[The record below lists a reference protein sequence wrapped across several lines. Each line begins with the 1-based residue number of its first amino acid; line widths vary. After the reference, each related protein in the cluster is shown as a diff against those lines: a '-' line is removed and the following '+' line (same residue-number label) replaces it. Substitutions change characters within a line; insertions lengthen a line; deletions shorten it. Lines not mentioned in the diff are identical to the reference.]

1 MKRENHPVGLARPM
15 MIATAA
21 VVLIVVT
28 VILGITLGVQ
38 TRQQF
43 REINSSWTNYSGGAE
58 RKGILISTL
67 REHLGYGGIIHN
79 FKNYVL
85 RKESGYLAE
94 TRRQIDQFNF
104 VIDEFKT
111 LDLLPKERAA
121 LATILGTIRAYEAN
135 LRIAEKAARE
145 GWDINR
151 TDRLV
156 RIDDTAAIGAIGALE
171 KIWSDIQAAS
181 TKRIVRSVEEGQQ
194 LILIGLFSLAALTLA
209 AGVIG
214 FLIYMLIQSLRDA
227 IAQLKHELHERRRL
241 QRSESRLATAVEQ
254 SPATILIT
262 DTNERIRYVNTKFED
277 LTGWRRDEVVGRT
290 PAFLQS
296 GKTTRATYDE
306 MRQNLQA
313 GQSWTG
319 VFLNRKKDG
328 GEYWAETTILPLIGS
343 DGTVQNFIATGEDVT
358 ERRHAREQ
366 VARAQ
371 KLEVV
376 GQLSGGIAHDF
387 NNVLT
392 TIVGSAHLAAMDV
405 DPGSDLA
412 GEIEQIDIAAHRA
425 KSLVQELLT
434 FARREP
440 GHLQTV
446 DLAEIVNEV
455 LRLLKA
461 SIPPTIG
468 LECQTDTQTLVLA
481 DPTHLH
487 QILMNLCRN
496 AAEAIGGDDG
506 QISVRFGPADTL
518 DGLPSREDGW
528 VRLEVEDDGP
538 GMSEEISARLFEP
551 FFTTK
556 PLGKGAGLGL
566 TVVQGLVD
574 EIGGQI
580 NLESTPGQGTRFV
593 LVLPGSSGKALD
605 EARVA
610 NELPRGRET
619 ILLVDDDIEITGT
632 LRRLLLRL
640 GYRVDA
646 FSSPIVALERFRKIP
661 NRFDIVLTDIL
672 MPDMGGEALV
682 AAIRELRPEI
692 PVLYCTG
699 YKPAQIAI
707 PGAQPEILP
716 KPVDPAQ
723 LALRIRGLLDTA
735 K

>member
-1 MKRENHPVGLARPM
+1 MGLARPM

-21 VVLIVVT
+21 VVLIMVT
-28 VILGITLGVQ
+28 VLLGITLGVQ

-43 REINSSWTNYSGGAE
+43 REINSSWTNYFVGAE

-85 RKESGYLAE
+85 RKESDYLAE
-94 TRRQIDQFNF
+94 TRRQIDQFNA

-111 LDLLPKERAA
+111 LDLLPEERAA

-145 GWDINR
+145 GWEINR

-156 RIDDTAAIGAIGALE
+156 RIDDTVAIGAIGALE
-171 KIWSDIQAAS
+171 QIWRGIQTAS
-181 TKRIVRSVEEGQQ
+181 TKRIVRSVEEGQK
-194 LILIGLFSLAALTLA
+194 LILIGFFSLAALALA
-209 AGVIG
+209 AGIIG

-227 IAQLKHELHERRRL
+227 IAQLKQELNERRRL
-241 QRSESRLATAVEQ
+241 QRSESRLATVVEQ
-254 SPATILIT
+254 SPATIVIT
-262 DTNERIRYVNTKFED
+262 DTNERIQYVNTKFED
-277 LTGWRRDEVVGRT
+277 LTGWHRREVVGRT

-328 GEYWAETTILPLIGS
+328 GEYWVETTILPLIGS
-343 DGTVQNFIATGEDVT
+343 GGTIQNFIATGEDVT

-392 TIVGSAHLAAMDV
+392 TIVGSAHLASMDV

-440 GHLQTV
+440 GQLQTL
-446 DLAEIVNEV
+446 DLAEIVDEV

-468 LECQTDTQTLVLA
+468 LDCETNTQTLVLA

-506 QISVRFGPADTL
+506 QISVRFGAIDEL
-518 DGLPSREDGW
+518 NGLPSREDGW
-528 VRLEVEDDGP
+528 VHLEVVDDGP
-538 GMSEEISARLFEP
+538 GISKEISARLFEP

-566 TVVQGLVD
+566 AVVQGLVD

-580 NLESTPGQGTRFV
+580 SVESTPGHGTRFE
-593 LVLPGSSGKALD
+593 LMLPGSSGKALD
-605 EARVA
+605 ESRIAK
-610 NELPRGRET
+610 ELPKGRET
-619 ILLVDDDIEITGT
+619 ILLVDDDIEVIGT

-646 FSSPIVALERFRKIP
+646 FSSPIVALERFRKNP

-692 PVLYCTG
+692 PVLFCTG
-699 YKPAQIAI
+699 YKPVQIAI
-707 PGAQPEILP
+707 PGTKPEILS
-716 KPVDPAQ
+716 KPVDPTQ
-723 LALRIRGLLDTA
+723 LALRIRRLLDTA
-735 K
+735 S

>member
-1 MKRENHPVGLARPM
+1 MGLARPM

-43 REINSSWTNYSGGAE
+43 REINFSWTNYSGGAE

-94 TRRQIDQFNF
+94 TRRQIDQFNS

-111 LDLLPKERAA
+111 LDLLAEERAA
-121 LATILGTIRAYEAN
+121 LATIMGTIRAYEAN

-171 KIWSDIQAAS
+171 EIWSDIQAAS
-181 TKRIVRSVEEGQQ
+181 TKRIVRSVEEGQK
-194 LILIGLFSLAALTLA
+194 LILIGFFSLAALTLA
-209 AGVIG
+209 AGIIG
-214 FLIYMLIQSLRDA
+214 FLIYVLIQSLRYA
-227 IAQLKHELHERRRL
+227 IEQLKQELHERRRL

-254 SPATILIT
+254 SPAIILIT
-262 DTNERIRYVNTKFED
+262 DTNERIQYVNTKFEE

-296 GKTTRATYDE
+296 GKTTRATYDA
-306 MRQNLQA
+306 MRQNLRG
-313 GQSWTG
+313 GQSWSG

-328 GEYWAETTILPLIGS
+328 GEYWTETTILPLIGS
-343 DGTVQNFIATGEDVT
+343 DGAIQNFIATGEDVT
-358 ERRHAREQ
+358 ERRHARDQ

-392 TIVGSAHLAAMDV
+392 TIVGSAHLAAIDV
-405 DPGSDLA
+405 EPGSDLA

-425 KSLVQELLT
+425 KNLVQELLT

-446 DLAEIVNEV
+446 DLAEIASEV

-468 LECQTDTQTLVLA
+468 LECETDTQTLVLV

-506 QISVRFGPADTL
+506 QISVRFGPSDTL
-518 DGLPSREDGW
+518 EELPSREDGW
-528 VRLEVEDDGP
+528 VRLEVGDDGP

-566 TVVQGLVD
+566 AVVQGLVD

-580 NLESTPGQGTRFV
+580 SVESTPGQGTRFV
-593 LVLPGSSGKALD
+593 LALPGSSGKVLD
-605 EARVA
+605 ESRIAK
-610 NELPRGRET
+610 ELPRGREI
-619 ILLVDDDIEITGT
+619 ILLVDDDIEVTGT

-646 FSSPIVALERFRKIP
+646 FSSPIVALERFRKTP

-672 MPDMGGEALV
+672 MPDMSGEVLIS
-682 AAIRELRPEI
+682 AIRDLRPEI
-692 PVLYCTG
+692 PVLFCTG
-699 YKPAQIAI
+699 YKPAQISI
-707 PGAQPEILP
+707 PGSKPEVLS
-716 KPVDPAQ
+716 KPVEPAQ
-723 LALRIRGLLDTA
+723 LAKCIRGLLDTA
-735 K
+735 T